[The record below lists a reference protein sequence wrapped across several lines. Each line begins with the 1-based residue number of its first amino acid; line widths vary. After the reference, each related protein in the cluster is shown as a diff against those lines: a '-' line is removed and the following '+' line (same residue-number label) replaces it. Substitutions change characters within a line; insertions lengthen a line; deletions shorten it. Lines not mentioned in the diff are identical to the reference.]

1 VLESDRIRQSL
12 ENLFKKS
19 RQLRENV
26 DKKGEEASKLK
37 SAISKRQKE
46 QGKANMNPIDF
57 SDRCRGAIWGQI
69 VGDAAALGTHWIYD
83 LDAMRKTYPEV
94 AGFEEPREG
103 HYHFGKLPGD
113 LTHYGEAALV
123 MAESVAALGRFDQFH
138 FGARFVEHFGS
149 ASYKGYLDK
158 ATRGTLERKAAF
170 EREHPGHEFVFQS
183 GADDQQMAAVSRLAP
198 LVVAHFHDPQL
209 LEYVVRATRVTQDN
223 DGAVLY
229 AKADAMILFELLRGR
244 DFRWAL
250 HETAEM
256 VIKDPVH
263 GAGLHQEMRNAEQA
277 ESLSVIEATDQFG
290 QGCPLPQSFP
300 SSIQCVLKH
309 GDSYRDAILANIR
322 AGGDNAGRGAMLGAW
337 MGAMLGVKSI
347 PAEWRRKLRSFD
359 AVNAAVEAIV
369 GRVVSVGS

>member
-1 VLESDRIRQSL
+1 
-12 ENLFKKS
+12 
-19 RQLRENV
+19 
-26 DKKGEEASKLK
+26 
-37 SAISKRQKE
+37 
-46 QGKANMNPIDF
+46 
-57 SDRCRGAIWGQI
+57 
-69 VGDAAALGTHWIYD
+69 
-83 LDAMRKTYPEV
+83 
-94 AGFEEPREG
+94 
-103 HYHFGKLPGD
+103 
-113 LTHYGEAALV
+113 
-123 MAESVAALGRFDQFH
+123 
-138 FGARFVEHFGS
+138 
-149 ASYKGYLDK
+149 
-158 ATRGTLERKAAF
+158 
-170 EREHPGHEFVFQS
+170 
-183 GADDQQMAAVSRLAP
+183 
-198 LVVAHFHDPQL
+198 VVAHFHDPQL

>member
-1 VLESDRIRQSL
+1 
-12 ENLFKKS
+12 
-19 RQLRENV
+19 
-26 DKKGEEASKLK
+26 
-37 SAISKRQKE
+37 
-46 QGKANMNPIDF
+46 MNPIDF

-83 LDAMRKTYPEV
+83 LEEMRTQYPEI

-103 HYHFGKLPGD
+103 HYHFGKKPGD

-138 FGARFVEHFGS
+138 FGANFVEHFGS
-149 ASYKGYLDK
+149 GSYTGYLDK

-183 GADDQQMAAVSRLAP
+183 GANDQQLATVSRLAP
-198 LVVAHFHDPQL
+198 LVAAHFHDPKL
-209 LEYVVRATRVTQDN
+209 PECVERATRVTQDN
-223 DGAVLY
+223 DLAVLY
-229 AKADAMILFELLRGR
+229 ARADALILRELLRGR

-250 HETAEM
+250 NETAEEM
-256 VIKDPVH
+256 IKAPAH
-263 GAGLHQEMRNAEQA
+263 GADLHREIRNAVQA
-277 ESLSVIEATDQFG
+277 ESLGVTEATHQFG

-300 SSIQCVLKH
+300 SSVQCVLKH

-337 MGAMLGVKSI
+337 MGAMLGVNAI
-347 PAEWRRKLRSFD
+347 PEEWRGRLRSFATVD
-359 AVNAAVEAIV
+359 GAVEAIV
-369 GRVVSVGS
+369 QRVAALGSPATAASS